1 MWEGVLPTD
10 QISKLRAIGIRLGR
24 FTWGDLVA
32 RKFHQGAIRNFVHRQ
47 CREVG
52 ARIGSS
58 GRTVR
63 VFEVMT
69 TQDEELAM
77 RAHNAGMSVGELLE
91 DDADGRGVECINDVQ
106 K

>member
-1 MWEGVLPTD
+1 MWEVALPTD
-10 QISKLRAIGIRLGR
+10 QISKLRAIAIRLGR

-63 VFEVMT
+63 VFEVRM
-69 TQDEELAM
+69 TQDEELALM
-77 RAHNAGMSVGELLE
+77 VHSDGMSGGELLE
-91 DDADGRGVECINDVQ
+91 DDE
-106 K
+106 